1 MNINIIMKKI
11 AFLASAAVL
20 LALTACNTLDP
31 ARPEAK
37 AITIDAA
44 IDVPTRAT
52 TTGNSE
58 KFDTGD
64 KVVLFVW
71 TGSASAIPPLPL
83 WNGIE
88 HELQSDGSWK
98 PASAMYWQ
106 DFTSAHYFLGVY
118 PARSISDFK
127 ADSFTLKADDYVAS
141 DLLVATE
148 TGGLTASDKPV
159 KLNFKH
165 LMARFQVNMNFRSQ
179 FSGTPTV
186 AVAAKAASGCTVDY
200 LAGTVAAGAQESVA
214 LAKLAAPADGY
225 AQSCGGIMI
234 PQNGFRTVTLT
245 IDGTD
250 YVYTHPEDIQLVS
263 GQVTVLNLTVGRDK
277 IELASDITIADWTAG
292 STLNGEAQDE

>member
-1 MNINIIMKKI
+1 MKKI

-20 LALTACNTLDP
+20 LVLSACNTLDP

-44 IDVPTRAT
+44 IGVPTRAT

-64 KVVLFVW
+64 MVALFVW
-71 TGSASAIPPLPL
+71 TGSSSAIPAQPL

-148 TGGLTASDKPV
+148 ISGLTASDDPV

-165 LMARFQVNMNFRSQ
+165 LMSRLQVNMNFRNQ
-179 FSGTPTV
+179 FTGTPTV

-200 LAGTVAAGAQESVA
+200 LAGTVAAGAQGSVA
-214 LAKLAAPADGY
+214 LAKLAVPADDY
-225 AQSCGGIMI
+225 TLSYGGIMI

-277 IELASDITIADWTAG
+277 IELASNITIADWTAG
-292 STLNGEAQDE
+292 STLNGDAQDE